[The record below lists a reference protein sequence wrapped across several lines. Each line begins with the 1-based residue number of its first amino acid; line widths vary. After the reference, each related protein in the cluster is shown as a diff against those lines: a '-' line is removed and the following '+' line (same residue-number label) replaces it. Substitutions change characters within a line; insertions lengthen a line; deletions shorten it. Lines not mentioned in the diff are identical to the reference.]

1 MDKRIFT
8 SRRSVLAGMTAV
20 AGGLTLG
27 RSALGSLATLTG
39 KPDEFVAAKPDR
51 LVPFPMA
58 QVRLLDGIFKAQSE
72 INQTYL
78 DSLATER
85 LLHSFRVTSGLA
97 STATPYGGWE
107 KPDCAL
113 RGHFNGG
120 HYLSA
125 VALAYASAG
134 NETLRKSGDTMVA
147 ELARCQKANGNGY
160 LSAYPEAQ
168 FEALAKGSR
177 QWSGGGVWAPF
188 YTLHKIMAGLV
199 DMFVHTGNE
208 QALQVAEGVAEWV
221 HNYFEGIG
229 DEQRQ
234 FMLRTEYG
242 GMNEVL
248 ANLYGLTGKQ
258 QYLDTAHLFE
268 QPSFLDPLAGHRDE
282 LKGLHANTH
291 VPKVIG
297 AARMYELTG
306 DARYRGIAQYF
317 LDEVLTERS
326 YAIGNTSVGEFWR
339 SDPGNLKGSLEYHNA
354 ECCVAYNLMKLER
367 HLFAWTGDARW
378 MDAYERSLWNCRL
391 GTQNAQGLKQY
402 FFPLA
407 AGYWRHFNSPEQSFW
422 CCTGTGA
429 EEFAKFNDTIYF
441 HDAATASHNSAS
453 TFHDASTSSHNSGS
467 VWVNQ
472 FIASEL
478 DWKEQKFGLRQETQ
492 FPAEQG
498 TTLHIKVAA
507 PQRRTIHIRIPGW
520 VAEGGSVRI
529 NGRELEAFAQPGS
542 YLSLAREWRDGD
554 RIELS
559 LPMQLRSEPL
569 LGDSTMR
576 AALYGPLVLAAD
588 LGAGPKDGP
597 LKIGGPD
604 TAPKPAELGPPA
616 AAPLAP
622 AEDWIEVVSAK
633 DLAFK
638 PDAKDAPA
646 VKPLFRVT
654 DEKYA
659 VYWNTEKKF

>member
-1 MDKRIFT
+1 MDARFST
-8 SRRSVLAGMTAV
+8 SRRSLLAGMTAV
-20 AGGLTLG
+20 AGSLTLG
-27 RSALGSLATLTG
+27 RGALGSAVGALAAPTD
-39 KPDEFVAAKPDR
+39 KSDDFVAGRPDK
-51 LVPFPMA
+51 LVPFPMV
-58 QVRLLDGIFKAQSE
+58 QVRLLDGIFKTQAE
-72 INQTYL
+72 INQQYL
-78 DSLATER
+78 DSLATDR
-85 LLHSFRVTSGLA
+85 LLHSFRLTSGLT

-107 KPDCAL
+107 RPDCEL

-134 NETLRKSGDTMVA
+134 NETLRRSGDTMVA
-147 ELARCQKANGNGY
+147 ELSRCQRANGNGY
-160 LSAYPEAQ
+160 LSAFPEAE
-168 FEALAKGSR
+168 FETLAR
-177 QWSGGGVWAPF
+177 GGRVWAPF

-199 DMFVHTGNE
+199 DLAVHTGNE
-208 QALQVAEGVAEWV
+208 QALQTAEGIAGWV
-221 HNYFEGIG
+221 RAYFQGIA

-258 QYLDTAHLFE
+258 QYLDTAHIFE
-268 QPSFLDPLAGHRDE
+268 QPSFLDPLASHRDE

-291 VPKVIG
+291 VPKAIG

-306 DARYRGIAQYF
+306 DARYREIAQYF

-339 SDPGNLKGSLEYHNA
+339 SDPGNLKGSLQYSDA

-367 HLFAWTGDARW
+367 HVFAWTGDARW
-378 MDAYERSLWNCRL
+378 MDAYERSLWNCRI

-402 FFPLA
+402 YFPLA
-407 AGYWRHFNSPEQSFW
+407 AGYWRFYNSAEQSFW

-441 HDAATASHNSAS
+441 HGAAGTAHATAGAPSER
-453 TFHDASTSSHNSGS
+453 DS

-478 DWKEQKFGLRQETQ
+478 DWKEQGFCLRQETL

-498 TTLHIKVAA
+498 TTLRVKVTA
-507 PQRRTIHIRIPGW
+507 PQRRTVNLRIPGW
-520 VAEGGSVRI
+520 ISEGGSVRI
-529 NGRELEAFAQPGS
+529 NGRALEAFAQPGS
-542 YLSLAREWRDGD
+542 YLSLTREWRDGD
-554 RIELS
+554 TIELS

-569 LGDSTMR
+569 LGDASLR
-576 AALYGPLVLAAD
+576 AALYGPLVLAAE
-588 LGAGPKDGP
+588 LGPGPKDGP
-597 LKIGGPD
+597 AKIGAYDPGPK
-604 TAPKPAELGPPA
+604 AAELG
-616 AAPLAP
+616 AP
-622 AEDWIEVVSAK
+622 ADAPVVPAGDASGWIEVVSAK

-638 PDAKDAPA
+638 STAAKDALV
-646 VKPLFRVT
+646 VKPLYRVT

-659 VYWNTEKKF
+659 VYWGTEKSS